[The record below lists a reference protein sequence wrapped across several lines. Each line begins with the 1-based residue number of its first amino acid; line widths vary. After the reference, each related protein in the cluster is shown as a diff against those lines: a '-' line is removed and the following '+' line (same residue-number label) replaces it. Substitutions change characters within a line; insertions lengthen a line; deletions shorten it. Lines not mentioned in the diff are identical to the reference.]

1 VWGERKL
8 LWLPVGIYGGFA
20 EDEHTMRRF
29 HLCPIAV
36 SLFCL
41 TVNAAKA
48 LAKLGISQHRWSRPN
63 PRQMKVNVDGSFHAD
78 TYACVVGAVICNYE
92 GHFVA
97 GSTLFIPNVA
107 SPAGA

>member
-1 VWGERKL
+1 
-8 LWLPVGIYGGFA
+8 
-20 EDEHTMRRF
+20 
-29 HLCPIAV
+29 
-36 SLFCL
+36 
-41 TVNAAKA
+41 
-48 LAKLGISQHRWSRPN
+48 
-63 PRQMKVNVDGSFHAD
+63 MKVNVDGSFHAD